1 MVYPTFNFAQLKARQ
16 ELEWRSCLGVHSPSS
31 SQFDFDFH
39 FPQLGISFS
48 FVIIDELRFDFRLF
62 QVY

>member
-1 MVYPTFNFAQLKARQ
+1 MAFNFAQLKARQ
-16 ELEWRSCLGVHSPSS
+16 ELEWRSCLGVPSPSS